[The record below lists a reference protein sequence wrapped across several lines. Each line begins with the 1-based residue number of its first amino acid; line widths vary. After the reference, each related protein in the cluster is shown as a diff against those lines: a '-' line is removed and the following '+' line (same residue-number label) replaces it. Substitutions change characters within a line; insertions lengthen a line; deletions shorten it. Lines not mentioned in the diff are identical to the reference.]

1 MNFFESQDRANKK
14 TTLLVVLFVLAVI
27 ALILMANVLVMV
39 VFGLIGSEQLQNGGT
54 LIRQMDWKTFAA
66 VGAGVSVVVAAGSLY
81 KIVALSAGG
90 KVVAESLG
98 GQLIP
103 QNSQDMNQRK
113 LLNIVEEMAIASGT
127 PAPPVYLLAS
137 EHGINAFA
145 AGFSPRDAVIGVSQG
160 AIDHLNREQL
170 QGVIA
175 HEFSH
180 IFNGDM
186 RLNIRLMGALNGILV
201 LGMLGYYLL
210 YSSSFSGRR
219 RGNSKDGGGILA
231 LAVGLM
237 VIGFAGTFFGALIKA
252 SVSRQREYLADA
264 SAVQFTRNPNG
275 IAGALKRI
283 GGLAAGSTIEN
294 PGAPEVS
301 HAFFAQGI
309 SGAMQWLA
317 ATHPPLEKRILRI
330 DPQWDGKYDS
340 ADQPETARDDRQT
353 GQAHFRTRPDGTNSA
368 NAVAAGAA
376 IVGVMTAMDQ
386 IGNLKPEAVNYAHS
400 LLSELP
406 LLIKEAARDPYGAR
420 ALVYSM
426 VLDKGQEVRAKQL
439 KCLQDLADP
448 DVYALT
454 LKLMPQM
461 NDLDIKFRLPIVDI
475 AIPAMKQLSS
485 SQYTT
490 FKRNLIA
497 LIQMDSRIDLMEWSL
512 QKILFRHLDGQF
524 FKQMP
529 VKARYSNPESL
540 KKEIELVLSMMA
552 HAGAQNP
559 TDAEGAFG
567 AAVQALESSGLRL
580 LPKDQIRIV
589 DLDLALENL
598 DKLKSSAKARFLKAC
613 VASIWH
619 DQRATAVEVE
629 LLRAFSSVLDCPMGN
644 LPNQAQK
651 PVSHEN
657 LTPDDPRE
665 SAEFSQ
671 LNESTTL
678 RKNPK

>member
-1 MNFFESQDRANKK
+1 MNFFESQDRAHKK
-14 TTLLVVLFVLAVI
+14 TTLLIVLFVLAVI

-66 VGAGVSVVVAAGSLY
+66 VGAGVSVVVVAGSLY

-137 EHGINAFA
+137 EPGINAFA

-309 SGAMQWLA
+309 TGAMQWLA

-330 DPQWDGKYDS
+330 DPHWDGKYDS
-340 ADQPETARDDRQT
+340 SDQSEAPLDDRPT
-353 GQAHFRTRPDGTNSA
+353 GQANSPTRPDGASNA
-368 NAVAAGAA
+368 KAVAAGAA
-376 IVGVMTAMDQ
+376 MVGVMTAMDQ

-400 LLSELP
+400 LLSELSP
-406 LLIKEAARDPYGAR
+406 VIKEAARDPYGAR

-426 VLDKGQEVRAKQL
+426 VLDKGQEVRTKQL

-461 NDLDIKFRLPIVDI
+461 TDLDIKFRLPIVDI

-485 SQYTT
+485 SQYSV

-497 LIQMDSRIDLMEWSL
+497 LIQMDSRVDLMEWSL

-524 FKQMP
+524 FKQPP

-559 TDAEGAFG
+559 TDAEGTFG
-567 AAVQALESSGLRL
+567 AAAQALKSSGLRL

-589 DLDLALENL
+589 DMDMALENL
-598 DKLKSSAKARFLKAC
+598 DKLKPSAKALFLKAC

-619 DQRATAVEVE
+619 DQRATVVEVE
-629 LLRAFSSVLDCPMGN
+629 LMRAFSSVLDCPMGN

-651 PVSHEN
+651 SVSQGN
-657 LTPDDPRE
+657 LTSNDRRK

-671 LNESTTL
+671 LNENTNW
-678 RKNPK
+678 REDPK

>member
-1 MNFFESQDRANKK
+1 MNFFESQEHAHKR

-27 ALILMANVLVMV
+27 ALILVANVLVMV

-54 LIRQMDWKTFAA
+54 LIRQMDWKTFAT
-66 VGAGVSVVVAAGSLY
+66 VGAGVSVVVVAGSLY

-103 QNSQDMNQRK
+103 QNAQDLNQRK

-127 PAPPVYLLAS
+127 PAPPVYLLANES
-137 EHGINAFA
+137 GINAFA

-160 AIDHLNREQL
+160 AIEHLSREQL

-210 YSSSFSGRR
+210 YSSSFSGHRR
-219 RGNSKDGGGILA
+219 VNSKEGGGILA

-264 SAVQFTRNPNG
+264 TAVQFTRNPNG

-309 SGAMQWLA
+309 AGPMQWLA

-330 DPQWDGKYDS
+330 DPTWDGKYDS
-340 ADQPETARDDRQT
+340 SDQPETARDVQQT
-353 GQAHFRTRPDGTNSA
+353 GQAHFRARPDFASSA
-368 NAVAAGAA
+368 DAVAAGAA
-376 IVGVMTAMDQ
+376 MVGVMTAMDQ
-386 IGNLKPEAVNYAHS
+386 IGNLKQEAVDYARS

-406 LLIKEAARDPYGAR
+406 QAIKEAARDPYGAR
-420 ALVYSM
+420 ALIYCM
-426 VLDKGQEVRAKQL
+426 VLDKGQEVRSKQL

-461 NDLDIKFRLPIVDI
+461 NELDVKFRLPVVDI
-475 AIPAMKQLSS
+475 AISALKQLSS
-485 SQYTT
+485 SQYSP
-490 FKRNLIA
+490 FKRNMTA
-497 LIQMDSRIDLMEWSL
+497 LIQMDSRVDLMEWSL

-524 FKQMP
+524 FKQTP
-529 VKARYSNPESL
+529 VKASYSDPESL
-540 KKEIELVLSMMA
+540 KREIELVLSMMA
-552 HAGAQNP
+552 HAGSQNMN
-559 TDAEGAFG
+559 DAEGAFE
-567 AAVQALESSGLRL
+567 AAAQVLEFSGLTL
-580 LPKDQIRIV
+580 LVKDQIKIV
-589 DLDLALENL
+589 DLDLALESL
-598 DKLKSSAKARFLKAC
+598 DKLKPLAKSRFLKAC

-619 DQRATAVEVE
+619 DQRATAVEIE
-629 LLRAFSSVLDCPMGN
+629 LLRAFSGVLDCPMGN
-644 LPNQAQK
+644 LPNQAQ
-651 PVSHEN
+651 
-657 LTPDDPRE
+657 
-665 SAEFSQ
+665 
-671 LNESTTL
+671 
-678 RKNPK
+678 NPAKQ